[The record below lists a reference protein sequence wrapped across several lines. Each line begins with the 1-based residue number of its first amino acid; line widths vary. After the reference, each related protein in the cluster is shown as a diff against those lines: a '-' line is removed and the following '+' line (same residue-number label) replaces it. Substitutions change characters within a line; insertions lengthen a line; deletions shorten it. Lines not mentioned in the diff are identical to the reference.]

1 MLLFF
6 CLLERHQLHETFWTH
21 LSLKLSLSFSWSA
34 FYHICIL
41 LSCVL
46 AIYNLIPISVTIF
59 SSFLSLIWLYFFLS
73 SVPFCSVFY
82 LSEGVFLTFYLQILV
97 LRCFISSEYH
107 YVNFLLP
114 HIFLFLGIR
123 RAIHQLQ
130 SLWFTLFLLM
140 EVLNGCD
147 LLFSISI
154 HFMVRVPSSRTPSFF
169 FWKIIFSSS
178 SSFLSMTLKSYV
190 FISSLWSTIISGYQY
205 WYCLLFSSS
214 LWLELWTIRY
224 QTCVFFFLMFA
235 KIYKKNF
242 LVKKKKKGIKV

>member
-1 MLLFF
+1 MALNIMLLFF

-130 SLWFTLFLLM
+130 SLWFTLFVSSHGSSEWMWLTLFYFYS
-140 EVLNGCD
+140 LHGQSSQFKNTLFLFLKD
-147 LLFSISI
+147 YFFLFLLLFI
-154 HFMVRVPSSRTPSFF
+154 HDS
-169 FWKIIFSSS
+169 
-178 SSFLSMTLKSYV
+178 
-190 FISSLWSTIISGYQY
+190 
-205 WYCLLFSSS
+205 
-214 LWLELWTIRY
+214 
-224 QTCVFFFLMFA
+224 
-235 KIYKKNF
+235 
-242 LVKKKKKGIKV
+242 